1 MINET
6 EIKLYLGDADI
17 NSFIDMCYEHYPML
31 IKSNSFQRDEYY
43 DTLGMQLQSS
53 DFVVRIRLKNNIKM
67 VALKS
72 PRIYL
77 SEFVHKRIELEFQ
90 VNDGDDS
97 INKQIE
103 EQNLIPIAIIEKRRT
118 TLKGDNFVIE
128 VDEVPFLGNFV
139 EIESSDVDVVNKICS
154 VLCINEL
161 KKVKENYGELLDI
174 KLVELGLPLRPYLE
188 ATFFK
193 EKEYYK

>member
-6 EIKLYLGDADI
+6 EIKLYLGETSIEDFI
-17 NSFIDMCYEHYPML
+17 NMCHKHYPQL

-43 DTLGMQLQSS
+43 DTSDMQLQSS
-53 DFVVRIRLKNNIKM
+53 DFVMRIRKKNDMKM

-72 PRIYL
+72 PRVYL

-90 VNDGDDS
+90 INDGDNS
-97 INKQIE
+97 IDKQIE

-139 EIESSDVDVVNKICS
+139 EIESSNFDAINKVCS
-154 VLCINEL
+154 VLCIDKL
-161 KKVKENYGELLDI
+161 KKVKENYGELLDT
-174 KLVELGLPLRPYLE
+174 KLIELGLPLRPHLE
-188 ATFFK
+188 ATFIK
-193 EKEYYK
+193 EIEYYK